1 MSLINYL
8 IYLPTNENTETG
20 MTIYLTDF
28 TIN

>member
-8 IYLPTNENTETG
+8 IYHHQMKTLKTG

>member
-8 IYLPTNENTETG
+8 YHHQMKTLKTG